1 MCALRGVLV
10 IRNGINMIRSSVL
23 CGCGFAESTAP
34 YVGMNLGRLTEELAN
49 KKDELEL
56 ISTQMVIDSYDF
68 YTEKMSPKHQLF
80 MLVSSTAF
88 ACHNRNAQLAM
99 QTAQQAVPE
108 GVQEKSQTL

>member
-1 MCALRGVLV
+1 VLV
-10 IRNGINMIRSSVL
+10 IRNGINMIRSSVM

-34 YVGMNLGRLTEELAN
+34 YVGMNLGGLTEELAN

-99 QTAQQAVPE
+99 QQAQQAVPE
-108 GVQEKSQTL
+108 GVQEKFQTL